1 MSRLLIALFITAGL
15 SVAGVSAAQT
25 YAPRTTLATAS
36 MTKDGYAQAKKDA
49 DAQYKIDKNAC
60 SSLSGNAK
68 DICIAEAKGKDEIAK
83 AEAAAAFENTP
94 KAREATRV
102 AYAHANYGISME
114 KCDDLAGNRKD
125 VCVKEAKA
133 ELVRGKADAKVD
145 RVAGDTRQDAAAKQA
160 EARNEANAEKRDADY
175 KVAIEKC
182 DALAGPAKDACVGN
196 AKVQYGK
203 T

>member
-1 MSRLLIALFITAGL
+1 MSRLLIALFVTAGL
-15 SVAGVSAAQT
+15 SVAGASAAQT

-36 MTKDGYAQAKKDA
+36 MTKDGYVQAKKDA
-49 DAQYKIDKNAC
+49 DAQYKLDKNAC

-68 DICIAEAKGKDEIAK
+68 DICIAEAKGKDDIAK
-83 AEAAAAFENTP
+83 AEAAAAYENTP

-102 AYAHANYGISME
+102 AYAQANYNISLE

-133 ELVRGKADAKVD
+133 ALVRGKADAKVD
-145 RVAGDTRQDAAAKQA
+145 RVAVDTRQDAAAKQA